1 VLGAAF
7 ITLLAS
13 SQSPMRMGDL
23 GPFVEIELLAEAPP
37 AEGSLA
43 TPPDARSTPA
53 PAPDAD
59 DAVLLAEQKREKL
72 AQDEG
77 PDSDAWEGAKSDEE
91 GGVYYGNA
99 TARSGVPL
107 GLRSLL
113 ESDPCN
119 PEEGDAR
126 GDCSRNWA
134 AMMARGDKTISPSYE
149 RLAELYPGFRA
160 PGQREALPG
169 MPRDAGPQP

>member
-1 VLGAAF
+1 
-7 ITLLAS
+7 
-13 SQSPMRMGDL
+13 
-23 GPFVEIELLAEAPP
+23 
-37 AEGSLA
+37 
-43 TPPDARSTPA
+43 
-53 PAPDAD
+53 
-59 DAVLLAEQKREKL
+59 
-72 AQDEG
+72 
-77 PDSDAWEGAKSDEE
+77 
-91 GGVYYGNA
+91 
-99 TARSGVPL
+99 VPL